1 MHHWLS
7 GTRSRIFGARLS
19 NTCHAIWWRIGRTL
33 FTSSE
38 LCHYDSWRRRSY
50 KIVRGRNNS
59 ARTPHQKCSRALAR
73 CLVAQILQRE
83 SGLYLGVVVD
93 SGWYRNLAGNRF
105 VFVKRLSQMFFLFF
119 KNSTLFV
126 RGRGRQIKKYEYYET
141 NRAYKVVIVRCNS
154 QIVAFILFY
163 VKHLSFIRNRCFL
176 LFLYVS
182 VLVCLLLLLLLSG
195 AICR

>member
-7 GTRSRIFGARLS
+7 WTRSRIFGARLPNS
-19 NTCHAIWWRIGRTL
+19 CHSLWWRIGRTL
-33 FTSSE
+33 FTSFE

-50 KIVRGRNNS
+50 KIVRERNNS
-59 ARTPHQKCSRALAR
+59 ACTPHQKCAPALAR
-73 CLVAQILQRE
+73 CLVAQVLQRK
-83 SGLYLGVVVD
+83 SGLYLGVVAH
-93 SGWYRNLAGNRF
+93 SGRYRNLAGNRF
-105 VFVKRLSQMFFLFF
+105 VLVKHFESDFFL

-126 RGRGRQIKKYEYYET
+126 RCRGKQIKKYEYYET